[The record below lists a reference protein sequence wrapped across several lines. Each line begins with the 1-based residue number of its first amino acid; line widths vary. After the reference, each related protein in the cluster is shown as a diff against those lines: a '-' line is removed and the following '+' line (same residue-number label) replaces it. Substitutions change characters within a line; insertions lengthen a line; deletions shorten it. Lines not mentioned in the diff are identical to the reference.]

1 MDDKDKFTEQKV
13 ESWVID
19 KVDQWRDHYSA
30 NYEQKFDEYY
40 RLWRGIW
47 AAEDKT
53 RDSERSR
60 LISPALQQAVE
71 SSVAEVEEATF
82 GRGKWFDIRDD
93 RNDKD
98 PSDIA
103 YMREQLTE
111 DFHYTKTRKAV
122 AECILNAAV
131 YGTAVAELVIEE
143 TKEMKPAT
151 QPIMDGAMQA
161 FGVTVQDRVVV
172 KLRPILPQN
181 FLIDPVATSIE
192 DALGVAIDEFVPKH
206 QVEIG
211 IQNGIYRDVD
221 IESADTDTDLEADKE
236 LTSFDEDKVRLT
248 KYYGLIPRHLYNSA
262 VMEEYDEDGELSK
275 EVTPEEGEDE
285 ESEGYVEVIVVI
297 ANGGQLLKIEENP
310 YMMKDRPV
318 VAFPWDVVP
327 SRFWGRG
334 ICEKG
339 YNSQKALDAE
349 LRARI
354 DALALTVHP
363 MMAMDASRMPRG
375 AKLEIRPGK
384 TILTN
389 GNPSE
394 ILQPFKFGS
403 LDQVTFAQAGELQKM
418 VQMATGAID
427 AAGIPGTINGD
438 AAAGAVSM
446 SMGAIIKRHKRTL
459 INFQESFLIPMI
471 EKTAWRYMQFD
482 PEHYP
487 VSDYKFIPSSSLG
500 VIAREYEVT
509 QLVQLLQTLGQD
521 SPMYPM
527 LVTAVIDNMGLSN
540 REEIIAQM
548 AEVSKPDPQQQQIQ
562 QQQMQM
568 QMQTMQAQLE
578 LIQSQA
584 MEAQARAQKYAVE
597 AQLEPEVVKA
607 KMAAAI
613 STNIQQGNADDAEF
627 EKRARIADLM
637 LKEADIKSNER
648 IAAMQVSYKNNKQNT

>member
-1 MDDKDKFTEQKV
+1 MDDDKKYSDQKV

-47 AAEDKT
+47 SAEDKT

-93 RNDKD
+93 RNDQNKE
-98 PSDIA
+98 DIA
-103 YMREQLTE
+103 YLREQLSE
-111 DFHYTKTRKAV
+111 DFQFTKTRKAV

-131 YGTAVAELVIEE
+131 YGTAVAELVLEE
-143 TKEMKPAT
+143 VKEMKPAT

-161 FGVTVQDRVVV
+161 VGVNIEDRVVV

-221 IESADTDTDLEADKE
+221 LESADTDSDIEADKE

-248 KYYGLIPRHLYNSA
+248 KYYGLIPRNLYNA
-262 VMEEYDEDGELSK
+262 AIMEDDEDDELSK
-275 EVTPEEGEDE
+275 EVKPEEGEDE
-285 ESEGYVEVIVVI
+285 EDEGYVEVIVVI

-310 YMMKDRPV
+310 YMMQDRPV

-389 GNPSE
+389 GNPAE
-394 ILQPFKFGS
+394 ILQPFKFGN

-527 LVTAVIDNMGLSN
+527 LVTAVVDNMGLSN

-548 AEVSKPDPQQQQIQ
+548 AEVSKPDPQQQQMQ

-648 IAAMQVSYKNNKQNT
+648 IAAMQVSARNNKQNT